1 MEDDD
6 DGLYDLD
13 DNVGTIDTK
22 WRVVPLPAQR
32 GDSADMTAQLDLAER
47 WRFFYQPGTVVTRH
61 TAALEIPA
69 SVPVATSPKLAE
81 SMPKPVEHAR
91 AMAAAAVKVRR
102 DAFVRS

>member
-13 DNVGTIDTK
+13 DDVGAIETK

-32 GDSADMTAQLDLAER
+32 GDSADLTAQLDLAER

-69 SVPVATSPKLAE
+69 SVPVATSSNPAE
-81 SMPKPVEHAR
+81 SAPKSVDHAR
-91 AMAAAAVKVRR
+91 AMAAAAVKVRST
-102 DAFVRS
+102 AA